1 MIGAAEQAAVAEV
14 LRGPTLTQGPRV
26 GQFEE
31 HFARF
36 TGADHAVAVSSCTAA
51 LHLAYD
57 ALGIGPGDE
66 VVVPAQTHVAS
77 AHAIELT
84 GATAVFVDVEPE
96 TGNIDID
103 ALRDRINPRTR
114 AVCVVHFLG
123 LPADLPAVLDIAR
136 QHGLAVIEDCA
147 LALGATYDGVH
158 VGLHGDAGCFSFY
171 PVKHITTAEGGMLI
185 TRRPD
190 LAKAVAQRR
199 AFGIDRNITDH
210 RFPSAM
216 YDVTASGI
224 NARMTE
230 LGAAIGIAQLDRLP
244 EFLQRRKRNHRILA
258 EGVAGRP
265 HARLLR
271 SSDSVRESAYYCQCV
286 VLEGPAQAHRRRV
299 IEMLSERGIG
309 TSIYYPKPVPHLTY
323 YRRKYGVPGD
333 AFPVASALS
342 NASVALPVGPHL
354 DDERMRY
361 IAGALE
367 DALTVVTST

>member
-14 LRGPTLTQGPRV
+14 LRGPTLTHGPRV

-51 LHLAYD
+51 LHLAYE

-66 VVVPAQTHVAS
+66 VIVPAQTHVAS
-77 AHAIELT
+77 AHAVELT

-96 TGNIDID
+96 TGNIDVD
-103 ALRDRINPRTR
+103 ALRDRINTRTR

-199 AFGIDRNITDH
+199 AFGIDRTISDH

-216 YDVTASGI
+216 YDVTAPGI

-244 EFLQRRKRNHRILA
+244 EFLQRRKRNHRLLA
-258 EGVAGRP
+258 EGLAGRP
-265 HARLLR
+265 HVRLLR

-286 VLEGPAQAHRRRV
+286 MLEGPARAHRV
-299 IEMLSERGIG
+299 PIIEMLSQRGIG
-309 TSIYYPKPVPHLTY
+309 TSVYYPKPVPHLTY
-323 YRRKYGVPGD
+323 YRQKYGVPDD
-333 AFPVASALS
+333 AFPVASMLS
-342 NASVALPVGPHL
+342 NASVALSVGPHL
-354 DDERMRY
+354 DDERVRY
-361 IAGALE
+361 VVSALE
-367 DALTVVTST
+367 DALTAVTLT